1 MIVTRNL
8 LRSEVQ
14 REALKQFVHRYTG
27 QHRPAWSL
35 KPMPNRRPYPV
46 QFRDDR
52 DWLEHTFG
60 FAAFVEALEHD
71 GGESWEMRLY
81 QAGFTVLQA
90 V

>member
-1 MIVTRNL
+1 
-8 LRSEVQ
+8 
-14 REALKQFVHRYTG
+14 
-27 QHRPAWSL
+27 
-35 KPMPNRRPYPV
+35 MPNRRPYPV

>member
-52 DWLEHTFG
+52 DWLEHTLFH
-60 FAAFVEALEHD
+60 VTKN
-71 GGESWEMRLY
+71 GELDKRFKHCQSSPTWPFNPELR
-81 QAGFTVLQA
+81 
-90 V
+90 

>member
-1 MIVTRNL
+1 MVRGFAGGFGYDK
-8 LRSEVQ
+8 RS
-14 REALKQFVHRYTG
+14 AACANAAPKLKLPPEGST
-27 QHRPAWSL
+27 
-35 KPMPNRRPYPV
+35 
-46 QFRDDR
+46 
-52 DWLEHTFG
+52 LEWERAQYANG

>member
-1 MIVTRNL
+1 M
-8 LRSEVQ
+8 
-14 REALKQFVHRYTG
+14 EALEAERLEWEGTQEG
-27 QHRPAWSL
+27 RPLEWE
-35 KPMPNRRPYPV
+35 RV
-46 QFRDDR
+46 QYAN
-52 DWLEHTFG
+52 G